1 MHTPGSLGN
10 HMYPFMKKGQSGEM
24 YYDSTAQ
31 MQEDQPIEPMQN
43 TYFKGGLRNRVRYN
57 KAKYKR

>member
-1 MHTPGSLGN
+1 
-10 HMYPFMKKGQSGEM
+10 MKKGQSGEM